1 MNVLRKF
8 TSKRN
13 EVFLAEDE
21 NGRFVIK
28 QYASAEDA
36 AAEKAVYDLLS
47 GSKLR
52 IPKLLS
58 FGENE
63 LELEYIDGIT
73 FTELLERQERAG
85 SVDFAPW
92 EELVKWL
99 CLFNKETGLAPG
111 DSNLRNFI
119 LDAQGQVCGIDF
131 EQCGESG
138 ILEAASAVCAFVEL
152 YDPQETPI
160 KMSVSHF
167 LQEKFSEIAGISV
180 YELAKQ
186 TACQKAAIISR
197 RERKKYDATF
207 SAVILAGGKSSRMG
221 SCKAEL
227 PWGEKTLAEHQVN
240 KISALGISDIM
251 VSGYSRPITG
261 TRFVPDIYPEKGPL
275 SGIHACLC
283 AAMRPLCFVISVDA
297 PLFSQDE
304 MKMLTEAHLAR
315 GEPITVAGHCG
326 TLEPLIGVYDRS
338 LSDAAESILQGANTS
353 VKRLL
358 DQVGFAI
365 CEFPDENSVRNCNTP
380 DEYDELCSNTI
391 DGTRAKQ
398 FSMKSTR

>member
-1 MNVLRKF
+1 MNILKKF

-13 EVFLAEDE
+13 DVFLAEDE

-28 QYASAEDA
+28 RYARAENA
-36 AAEKAVYDLLS
+36 AAEKAAYELLS
-47 GSKLR
+47 GSKVR

-58 FGENE
+58 YGEHE
-63 LELEYIDGIT
+63 LKLEYIDGVT
-73 FTELLERQERAG
+73 FTELLESQESAE

-111 DSNLRNFI
+111 DCNLRNFI
-119 LDAQGQVCGIDF
+119 LDAQGQACGIDF

-152 YDPQETPI
+152 SDPQETPL

-167 LQEKFSEIAGISV
+167 LQEKFSELARISAQ
-180 YELAKQ
+180 ELAEK

-197 RERKKYDATF
+197 RERKKYDAAF

-221 SCKAEL
+221 TCKAEL
-227 PWGEKTLAEHQVN
+227 TWGGKTLVEHQVN

-251 VSGYSRPITG
+251 VSGYSRPVTG

-275 SGIHACLC
+275 GGIHACLC
-283 AAMRPLCFVISVDA
+283 AAKRSACFVISVDA
-297 PLFSQDE
+297 PLFSPDE
-304 MKMLTEAHLAR
+304 MKLLIKTHLEGSR
-315 GEPITVAGHCG
+315 PITVAEHCG
-326 TLEPLIGVYDRS
+326 TLEPLIGVYDSS
-338 LSDAAESILQGANTS
+338 LSGAAEEILQDANTS

-358 DQVGFAI
+358 DQIGFAV
-365 CEFPDENSVRNCNTP
+365 CEFPNGNSVRNCNTP
-380 DEYDELCSNTI
+380 DEYNNLLADTI
-391 DGTRAKQ
+391 GCTEAK
-398 FSMKSTR
+398 

>member
-1 MNVLRKF
+1 MNILKKF

-13 EVFLAEDE
+13 DVFLAEDE

-28 QYASAEDA
+28 RYARAGNA

-47 GSKLR
+47 GGKVR
-52 IPKLLS
+52 IPKILS
-58 FGENE
+58 SGEHE
-63 LELEYIDGIT
+63 LKLEYVDGVT
-73 FTELLERQERAG
+73 FTELLESQESAE

-111 DSNLRNFI
+111 DCNLRNFI

-131 EQCGESG
+131 EQCRESS
-138 ILEAASAVCAFVEL
+138 ILETAGAVCAFVEL
-152 YDPQETPI
+152 YDPQETLL

-167 LQEKFSEIAGISV
+167 LQEKFSEIAGIPAC
-180 YELAKQ
+180 ELAEQ

-197 RERKKYDATF
+197 RERKKYGAVF

-227 PWGEKTLAEHQVN
+227 PWGGKTLVEHQVN

-251 VSGYSRPITG
+251 VSGYSRPVTG

-275 SGIHACLC
+275 GGIHACLC
-283 AAMRPLCFVISVDA
+283 AAKSAACFVISVDA
-297 PLFSQDE
+297 PLFSPDE
-304 MKMLTEAHLAR
+304 MKLLIKAHLA
-315 GEPITVAGHCG
+315 GDSPITVAEHRG
-326 TLEPLIGVYDRS
+326 TLEPLIGVYDSS
-338 LSDAAESILQGANTS
+338 LSDAAEEILQGANTS

-358 DQVGFAI
+358 DQTGFAV
-365 CEFPDENSVRNCNTP
+365 CEFSDENSVRNCNTP
-380 DEYDELCSNTI
+380 DEYNKLYAETKEQHKI
-391 DGTRAKQ
+391 DNK
-398 FSMKSTR
+398 

>member
-1 MNVLRKF
+1 MNILRKF

-28 QYASAEDA
+28 RYARVENA

-47 GSKLR
+47 GGKVR
-52 IPKLLS
+52 IPKILS
-58 FGENE
+58 SGEHE
-63 LELEYIDGIT
+63 LKLEYVGGVT
-73 FTELLERQERAG
+73 FTELLESQERAE

-92 EELVKWL
+92 ETVVKWL

-111 DSNLRNFI
+111 DCNLRNFI

-152 YDPQETPI
+152 YNPLETPL

-167 LQEKFSEIAGISV
+167 LQEKFSEIAGISAQ
-180 YELAKQ
+180 ELAEQ
-186 TACQKAAIISR
+186 TACQKSAIISR
-197 RERKKYDATF
+197 RERKKYDAAF

-227 PWGEKTLAEHQVN
+227 PWGGKTLVEHQADR
-240 KISALGISDIM
+240 IMALGITDIM
-251 VSGYSRPITG
+251 VSGYSRPVTG
-261 TRFVPDIYPEKGPL
+261 TRYVPDLYPEKGPL
-275 SGIHACLC
+275 GGIHACLC
-283 AAMRPLCFVISVDA
+283 AAKSAACFVISVDA
-297 PLFSQDE
+297 PLFSPDG
-304 MKMLTEAHLAR
+304 MKMLIEAHLA
-315 GEPITVAGHCG
+315 GDSSITVAEHCG
-326 TLEPLIGVYDRS
+326 TLEPLIGVYDS
-338 LSDAAESILQGANTS
+338 NLSDATEEILQGTNTS

-358 DQVGFAI
+358 DQTGFAV
-365 CEFPDENSVRNCNTP
+365 CEFSDENSVRNCNTP
-380 DEYDELCSNTI
+380 DEYNKLYAETKEQHKI
-391 DGTRAKQ
+391 DNK
-398 FSMKSTR
+398 

>member
-1 MNVLRKF
+1 MNILKEF

-13 EVFLAEDE
+13 DVLLAEDE

-28 QYASAEDA
+28 RYARAGNA

-47 GSKLR
+47 GGKVR

-58 FGENE
+58 SGEHE
-63 LELEYIDGIT
+63 LMLKYVDGVT
-73 FTELLERQERAG
+73 FTELLESQESAE

-111 DSNLRNFI
+111 DCNLRNFI

-131 EQCGESG
+131 EQCGESS
-138 ILEAASAVCAFVEL
+138 ILETAGAVCAFVEL
-152 YDPQETPI
+152 CDPQETPL

-167 LQEKFSEIAGISV
+167 LQEKFSEIAGVSAQ
-180 YELAKQ
+180 ELAEQ

-197 RERKKYDATF
+197 RERKKYGAVF

-227 PWGEKTLAEHQVN
+227 PWGGKTLVEHQVN

-251 VSGYSRPITG
+251 VSGYSRPVTG

-275 SGIHACLC
+275 GGIHACLC
-283 AAMRPLCFVISVDA
+283 AVNKAACFVISVDT
-297 PLFSQDE
+297 PLFSPDE
-304 MKMLTEAHLAR
+304 MKLLIKAHIA
-315 GEPITVAGHCG
+315 GDSPITVAEHRG
-326 TLEPLIGVYDRS
+326 TLEPLIGVYDSS
-338 LSDAAESILQGANTS
+338 LSDAAEEILQGANTS
-353 VKRLL
+353 VKHLL
-358 DQVGFAI
+358 DQIGFAV
-365 CEFPDENSVRNCNTP
+365 CEFSDENSVRNCNTP
-380 DEYDELCSNTI
+380 DEYNELYTETKEHHKI
-391 DGTRAKQ
+391 DNK
-398 FSMKSTR
+398 

>member
-1 MNVLRKF
+1 MNILKKF

-13 EVFLAEDE
+13 EVLLAEDE

-28 QYASAEDA
+28 RYAKAGAA

-47 GSKLR
+47 GGKVR
-52 IPKLLS
+52 IPKILS
-58 FGENE
+58 SGEHE
-63 LELEYIDGIT
+63 LKLEYVDGVT
-73 FTELLERQERAG
+73 FTELLESQESAE

-111 DSNLRNFI
+111 DCNLRNFI

-131 EQCGESG
+131 EQCRESS
-138 ILEAASAVCAFVEL
+138 ILETAGAVCAFVEL
-152 YDPQETPI
+152 YDPQETLL

-167 LQEKFSEIAGISV
+167 LQENFSEIAGIPAC
-180 YELAKQ
+180 ELAEQ

-197 RERKKYDATF
+197 RERKKYGAVF

-227 PWGEKTLAEHQVN
+227 PWGGKTLVEHQVN

-251 VSGYSRPITG
+251 VSGYSRPVTG

-275 SGIHACLC
+275 GGIHACLC
-283 AAMRPLCFVISVDA
+283 AAKSAACFVISVDA
-297 PLFSQDE
+297 PLFSPDE
-304 MKMLTEAHLAR
+304 MKLLIKAHLA
-315 GEPITVAGHCG
+315 GDSPITVAEHRG
-326 TLEPLIGVYDRS
+326 TLEPLIGVYDSS
-338 LSDAAESILQGANTS
+338 LSDAAEEILQGANTS
-353 VKRLL
+353 VKHLL
-358 DQVGFAI
+358 DQIGFAV
-365 CEFPDENSVRNCNTP
+365 CEFSDENSVRNCNTP
-380 DEYDELCSNTI
+380 DEYNELCAETKEHHKI
-391 DGTRAKQ
+391 DNK
-398 FSMKSTR
+398 

>member
-1 MNVLRKF
+1 MNVLKKF

-13 EVFLAEDE
+13 DVFLAEDE

-28 QYASAEDA
+28 RYARAGNA

-47 GSKLR
+47 GGKVR

-58 FGENE
+58 SSEHE
-63 LELEYIDGIT
+63 LMLEYVDGVT
-73 FTELLERQERAG
+73 FPELLESQESAE

-111 DSNLRNFI
+111 DCNLRNFI

-131 EQCGESG
+131 EQCGESR
-138 ILEAASAVCAFVEL
+138 ILEAAAAVCAFVEL
-152 YDPQETPI
+152 CDPQETPL

-167 LQEKFSEIAGISV
+167 LQEKFSEIAGISAQ
-180 YELAKQ
+180 ELAEQ
-186 TACQKAAIISR
+186 TTCRKAEISSR
-197 RERKKYDATF
+197 RERKKYDAAF

-227 PWGEKTLAEHQVN
+227 PWGGKTLVEHQVN

-251 VSGYSRPITG
+251 VSGYSRPVTG

-275 SGIHACLC
+275 GGIHACLC
-283 AAMRPLCFVISVDA
+283 AANKAACFVISVDA
-297 PLFSQDE
+297 PLFSPDE
-304 MKMLTEAHLAR
+304 MKLLIKAHLA
-315 GEPITVAGHCG
+315 GDSPITVAEHLG
-326 TLEPLIGVYDRS
+326 TLEPLIGVYDSS
-338 LSDAAESILQGANTS
+338 LSDAAEEILQGANTS
-353 VKRLL
+353 VKHLL
-358 DQVGFAI
+358 DQIGFAV
-365 CEFPDENSVRNCNTP
+365 CEFSDENSVRNCNTP
-380 DEYDELCSNTI
+380 DENNELYTETKEHHKI
-391 DGTRAKQ
+391 DNK
-398 FSMKSTR
+398 

>member
-1 MNVLRKF
+1 MNILKKF

-13 EVFLAEDE
+13 EVLLAEDE

-28 QYASAEDA
+28 RYAKAGAA

-47 GSKLR
+47 GGKVR
-52 IPKLLS
+52 IPKILS
-58 FGENE
+58 SGEHE
-63 LELEYIDGIT
+63 LKLEYVDGVT
-73 FTELLERQERAG
+73 FTELLESQESAE

-111 DSNLRNFI
+111 DCNLRNFI

-131 EQCGESG
+131 EQCRESS
-138 ILEAASAVCAFVEL
+138 ILETAGAVCAFVEL
-152 YDPQETPI
+152 YDPQETLL

-167 LQEKFSEIAGISV
+167 LQEKFSEIAGKPAC
-180 YELAKQ
+180 ELAEQ

-197 RERKKYDATF
+197 RERKKYGAVF

-227 PWGEKTLAEHQVN
+227 PWGGKTLVEHQVN

-251 VSGYSRPITG
+251 VSGYSRPVTG

-275 SGIHACLC
+275 GGIHACLC
-283 AAMRPLCFVISVDA
+283 AAKSAACFVISVDA
-297 PLFSQDE
+297 PLFSPDE
-304 MKMLTEAHLAR
+304 MKLLIKAHLA
-315 GEPITVAGHCG
+315 GDSPITVAEHRG
-326 TLEPLIGVYDRS
+326 TLEPLIGVYDSS
-338 LSDAAESILQGANTS
+338 LSDAAEEILQGANTS
-353 VKRLL
+353 VKHLL
-358 DQVGFAI
+358 DQIGFAV
-365 CEFPDENSVRNCNTP
+365 CEFSDENSVRNCNTP
-380 DEYDELCSNTI
+380 DEYNELYTETKEHHKI
-391 DGTRAKQ
+391 DNK
-398 FSMKSTR
+398 